1 MRTCYIVLVA
11 VTSAGLVPATS
22 RADPVLPNFS
32 AAVFLNG
39 APVNNIY
46 FPLTDPKTRTFVA
59 EDERFE
65 LTNIGPGPT
74 ILGVQTTVQR
84 DRSFE
89 EGRLVED
96 TFDYYAQDTAGN
108 VWYMGEDVT
117 NYVYDENGT
126 LIRTTNDSAWRA
138 GVNGALPGYIMPSN
152 PMEGFSYFQEFAP
165 ADDALDQARIFA
177 VGQTVSVRAGQFT
190 NVLQILETTAL
201 EPDSREFKFYA
212 PGVGLILAHEGL
224 SPRLTNPEAI
234 FQEQAQAP
242 VPEPATLLL
251 VTSGVFGITA
261 RVRRRRRVA

>member
-1 MRTCYIVLVA
+1 MRIGIMFFA
-11 VTSAGLVPATS
+11 VTTVALVPAS
-22 RADPVLPNFS
+22 GRADPVLPSFS
-32 AAVFLNG
+32 TAVFLNG
-39 APVNNIY
+39 APVNNVY

-65 LTNIGPGPT
+65 LTNIGSGPT
-74 ILGVQTTVQR
+74 ILGVRTTVQR

-117 NYVYDENGT
+117 NYIYDDNGN
-126 LIRTTNDSAWRA
+126 LIRTTNESAWRA
-138 GVNGALPGYIMPSN
+138 GVNGALPGFIMPAN
-152 PMEGFSYFQEFAP
+152 PTEGFSYFQEFAP

-177 VGQTVSVRAGQFT
+177 VGQTVSVRVGTFT
-190 NVLQILETTAL
+190 NVLQILETTTL
-201 EPDSREFKFYA
+201 ELDSREFKFYA

-224 SPRLTNPEAI
+224 SPALTNPEAI
-234 FQEQAQAP
+234 FQEQEQAP
-242 VPEPATLLL
+242 VPEPAAVLL

-261 RVRRRRRVA
+261 RVRRRRRAA